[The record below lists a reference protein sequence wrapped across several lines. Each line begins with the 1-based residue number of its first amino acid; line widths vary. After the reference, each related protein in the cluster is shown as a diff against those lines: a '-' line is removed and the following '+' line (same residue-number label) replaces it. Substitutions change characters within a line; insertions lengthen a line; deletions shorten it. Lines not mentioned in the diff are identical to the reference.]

1 MCWVMTSTKFAVVQW
16 ASSVGGSPSTATFST
31 PPFLGVC
38 ARASSPVR
46 TTRPATSSSDKLDR
60 NPRLMANLPRDQA
73 RAVTM
78 AGRETLVKAGS
89 GSANGVAPATH
100 AGGEGAVVAFLALGV
115 VVGAAYARTA
125 DAARCRADRSARARV
140 TRRGPDGG
148 ARGCPAHGAYQRAY
162 TSALGAIRQRIEA
175 RLLLG
180 PGLALGGVVGLL
192 LGRLAFLGID
202 IGAGLRGRSR
212 GAPRERG
219 GEPDQGGPP
228 GYAVSSVFHISLLA
242 LVTSGRC
249 ALLRV

>member
-16 ASSVGGSPSTATFST
+16 ESSVGGSPSTATFST

-60 NPRLMANLPRDQA
+60 NPRLMADLPRDQA

-100 AGGEGAVVAFLALGV
+100 AGGEGTVVAFLALGV

-140 TRRGPDGG
+140 TGRGPDGG
-148 ARGCPAHGAYQRAY
+148 ARGRPAHGAYQRAY

-180 PGLALGGVVGLL
+180 PGLAVAGVATASRPSGLS
-192 LGRLAFLGID
+192 GDTHRRWA
-202 IGAGLRGRSR
+202 ARPVPRRTPRAPWRSR
-212 GAPRERG
+212 SARPTRTRG
-219 GEPDQGGPP
+219 IQC
-228 GYAVSSVFHISLLA
+228 VS
-242 LVTSGRC
+242 C
-249 ALLRV
+249 